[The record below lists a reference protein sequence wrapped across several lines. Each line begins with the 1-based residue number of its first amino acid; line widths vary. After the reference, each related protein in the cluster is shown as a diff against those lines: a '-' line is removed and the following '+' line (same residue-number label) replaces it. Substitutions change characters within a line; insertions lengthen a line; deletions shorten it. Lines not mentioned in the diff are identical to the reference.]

1 MFFSRSF
8 SLTILSI
15 GKAALSLMLVCM
27 SAAAWALPS
36 ACTATWGTSGTT
48 LRYYNTVSNQW
59 VNVASLGVSG
69 NAMAGSEQDGT
80 LYYVSAVDPPAT
92 MYRASFDNVQGTV
105 TVAQV
110 SAAQISVPAAMTYTD
125 NTGLQRTVGLP
136 GLVGAS
142 MDRDTSNRRMFLY
155 TTSGEP
161 TVNLPV
167 NGTNTGSVIAMIGL
181 LDPEAPSAVS
191 WSVLYQTSATGT
203 VTYPLLGS
211 SGDIFADQQSGAIW
225 VITNS
230 TPARILRIGLS
241 YSGYALQSA
250 QVTGTATLQ
259 LGGAPLSASV
269 GAVAMSPYNGAVYM
283 SSSGLNSTWVLAD
296 HTTASPSAT
305 LMTNSSGVSDAG
317 NCVAPPDP
325 PDLLKSFNP
334 VTATAPGLTT
344 LALVLTNPN
353 KAPIW
358 TTSALQDTLPSGMLI
373 ANAPGI
379 TANCFSNG
387 AAATRPASTTLTAT
401 AGTGSLTVPVGAMI
415 PGGSTSGGSCSFSVQ
430 VSATVA
436 TFYANTLAA
445 GSLQTTAGSNAA
457 DSTATFR
464 LQNNALPNAP
474 AIAKSFNPTTA
485 TGTVGTTTLTIVIHN
500 PNTSTNT
507 LTASLIDAL
516 GANLRVTTPSL
527 LTVTCYSDGVAT
539 TRVSATTATTS
550 SNSIT
555 IPSGA
560 PIPGGA
566 STGGSC
572 SFSLRLTAT
581 TASFNLNTLAAGD
594 LDTVSGS
601 NLYAATAGFYLGVS
615 DFSVIKSQRVGATG
629 ATTTGVIDVPSGN
642 TLSYVIQIR
651 NGGGIAGTRTFSD
664 TLPLLITP
672 TLSLATTTFLS
683 SGCRVVTA
691 TVSGATV
698 VSGTVSAAPPG
709 GGCDITIVARA
720 SATSAIVSAV
730 NSVGIYTVT
739 GAVDSSLANN
749 TSSVTLNIKPSVNLA
764 ITKTDG
770 KTAVTA
776 GGTNSYTIMVTNSG
790 PSAADGAVL
799 KDPAASGLSCTGISC
814 TAAGGAACPLP
825 TQLFV
830 SSLQSGTGLSIPA
843 LPSSSSVSFVL
854 TCAVTATGLP

>member
-1 MFFSRSF
+1 MFFPRSF
-8 SLTILSI
+8 SFTILSI
-15 GKAALSLMLVCM
+15 GKAALSLMLACM
-27 SAAAWALPS
+27 SAATWALPS

-59 VNVASLGVSG
+59 INVASLGVSG

-92 MYRASFDNVQGTV
+92 MYRASFDNAQGTV

-110 SAAQISVPAAMTYTD
+110 SATPISVPAAMTYTD

-155 TTSGEP
+155 ATSGEA
-161 TVNLPV
+161 TTNLPV

-230 TPARILRIGLS
+230 VPARILRIGLS
-241 YSGYALQSA
+241 YSGYTLDSA
-250 QVTGTATLQ
+250 QVTGTATVQ

-296 HTTASPSAT
+296 HSTSSPSAT
-305 LMTNSSGVSDAG
+305 LMTNSSGASDAG

-325 PDLLKSFNP
+325 PGLLKSFSP

-344 LALVLTNPN
+344 LTLVLTNPN

-358 TTSALQDTLPSGMLI
+358 TTAALQDTLPSGMLI
-373 ANAPGI
+373 ANTPGI
-379 TANCFSNG
+379 AVGCFSNG
-387 AAATRPASTTLTAT
+387 AAATRPASTTITAT
-401 AGTGSLTVPVGAMI
+401 AGAGSLTVAAGAMI
-415 PGGSTSGGSCSFSVQ
+415 PGGSGSGGSCSFSVQ

-445 GSLQTTAGSNAA
+445 GSLQTTVGSNTA

-464 LQNNALPNAP
+464 LQNSALPNAP
-474 AIAKSFNPTTA
+474 TISKSFSPGTA
-485 TGTVGTTTLTIVIHN
+485 TGTVGTTTLTIVINN

-507 LTASLIDAL
+507 LTASLIDSL

-527 LTVTCYSDGVAT
+527 LTITCFSDGVAT

-550 SNSIT
+550 SSSIT
-555 IPSGA
+555 VPSGA

-581 TASFNLNTLAAGD
+581 TASFNLNTIATGD

-615 DFSVIKSQRVGATG
+615 DFSVVKSQRLGTSG
-629 ATTTGVIDVPSGN
+629 ATTTGVLDVPSGN
-642 TLSYVIQIR
+642 TISYVIQIR
-651 NGGGIAGTRTFSD
+651 NGGGVTGTRTFSD

-672 TLSLATTTFLS
+672 TLSLATATFLS
-683 SGCRVVTA
+683 SGCTARTA
-691 TVSGATV
+691 TVSGTTV
-698 VSGTVSAAPPG
+698 VSGTVSAAPPT
-709 GGCDITIVARA
+709 GGCDITVVARA
-720 SATSAIVSAV
+720 SATSSVVSAV

-739 GAVDSSLANN
+739 GAIDSSLANN
-749 TSSVTLNIKPSVNLA
+749 TSSVTLNIKPSANLS

-770 KTAVTA
+770 KAATTA
-776 GGTNSYTIMVTNSG
+776 GGTNSYTITVANSG

-799 KDPAASGLSCTGISC
+799 KDPAAGGLSCTGISC
-814 TAAGGAACPLP
+814 SAAGGAACPLP

-843 LPSSSSVSFVL
+843 LPSNSSVSFVL

>member
-1 MFFSRSF
+1 MFFSCSF
-8 SLTILSI
+8 SLSLRWI
-15 GKAALSLMLVCM
+15 GNAALPLLLACL
-27 SAAAWALPS
+27 SAGAWALPS

-48 LRYYNTVSNQW
+48 LRYYNTASSQW
-59 VNVASLGVSG
+59 VNTVSLGVSG
-69 NAMAGSEQDGT
+69 NALAGSEQDGA

-125 NTGLQRTVGLP
+125 NTGQQRTVGLP

-142 MDRDTSNRRMFLY
+142 MDRDITHRRMFLY
-155 TTSGEP
+155 ATSGEP
-161 TVNLPV
+161 TVSLPV
-167 NGTNTGSVIAMIGL
+167 NGTNTGNVIAMIGL
-181 LDPEAPSAVS
+181 LDPEAPGAVS

-203 VTYPLLGS
+203 ITYPLLGS
-211 SGDIFADQQSGAIW
+211 SGDIFADQQSGAVW
-225 VITNS
+225 VVTNS
-230 TPARILRIGLS
+230 TPARILRIGLN
-241 YSGYALQSA
+241 YSGYALHSA
-250 QVTGTATLQ
+250 QVTGTATIQ
-259 LGGAPLSASV
+259 LGGTPLSASV
-269 GAVAMSPYNGAVYM
+269 GAVAISPYNGAVYM
-283 SSSGLNSTWVLAD
+283 SSSGLNSTWALAD
-296 HTTASPSAT
+296 HTTSSPSAT
-305 LMTNSSGVSDAG
+305 LVTNSSGASDAG

-325 PDLLKSFNP
+325 PALLKSFNP

-344 LALVLTNPN
+344 LTLVLGNPN

-358 TTSALQDTLPSGMLI
+358 TTVALQDTLPSGMLI

-379 TANCFSNG
+379 AANCFSNG
-387 AAATRPASTTLTAT
+387 AAATRPASTTLTAA
-401 AGTGSLTVPVGAMI
+401 AGAGSLTVPVGAMI

-445 GSLQTTAGSNAA
+445 GSLQTTVGSNAA

-464 LQNNALPNAP
+464 LQSSALPNAP
-474 AIAKSFNPTTA
+474 TIAKSFNPTTA
-485 TGTVGTTTLTIVIHN
+485 TGAVGTTTLTIVINN

-516 GANLRVTTPSL
+516 GANLRISTPSL
-527 LTVTCYSDGVAT
+527 LTVTCFSNGVAT
-539 TRVSATTATTS
+539 TRVSATTATTT
-550 SNSIT
+550 SNAIT
-555 IPSGA
+555 IPGGA

-581 TASFNLNTLAAGD
+581 TASFNLNTIAAGG

-601 NLYAATAGFYLGVS
+601 NLHAATAGFYLGVS
-615 DFSVIKSQRVGATG
+615 DFSVVKSQRVGANG
-629 ATTTGVIDVPSGN
+629 ATTTGVLDVPSGN

-664 TLPLLITP
+664 SLPLLITP

-683 SGCRVVTA
+683 SGCRAVTA

-698 VSGTVSAAPPG
+698 VSGTVSAAPTG
-709 GGCDITIVARA
+709 GGCDITVVARA
-720 SATSAIVSAV
+720 SATSSIVSV
-730 NSVGIYTVT
+730 INSVGIYTVT

-749 TSSVTLNIKPSVNLA
+749 TSSVTLNIKPSVNLTV
-764 ITKTDG
+764 TKTDG
-770 KTAVTA
+770 KTTVTA
-776 GGTNSYTIMVTNSG
+776 GGTNSYIITVANGG

-799 KDPAASGLSCTGISC
+799 RDPQASGLNCTSISC
-814 TAAGGAACPLP
+814 SETGGAACPLP

-830 SSLQSGTGLSIPA
+830 SSLQSGTGLSIPV
-843 LPSSSSVSFVL
+843 LPSNSSVSFVL